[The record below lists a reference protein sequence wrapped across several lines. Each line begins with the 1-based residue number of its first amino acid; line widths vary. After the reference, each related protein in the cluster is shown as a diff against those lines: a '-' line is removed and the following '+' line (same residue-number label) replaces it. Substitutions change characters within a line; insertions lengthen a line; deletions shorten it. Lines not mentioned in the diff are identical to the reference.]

1 MRTLFGIS
9 LDIKDRYQREKFDIE
24 QNMLVG
30 IANVFCNVIS
40 VLNFDF
46 ILLISCVYHYYV
58 CSRKTYLSFLE
69 QKLYNCL
76 W

>member
-9 LDIKDRYQREKFDIE
+9 LDIKDRYQREKFDIK

-40 VLNFDF
+40 VL
-46 ILLISCVYHYYV
+46 IL
-58 CSRKTYLSFLE
+58 TSF
-69 QKLYNCL
+69 Y
-76 W
+76 

>member
-1 MRTLFGIS
+1 MRTLLGIS

-30 IANVFCNVIS
+30 IANVFCNVI
-40 VLNFDF
+40 LNCDF

-58 CSRKTYLSFLE
+58 CSRKTYPSFLE
-69 QKLYNCL
+69 QMLYNCL